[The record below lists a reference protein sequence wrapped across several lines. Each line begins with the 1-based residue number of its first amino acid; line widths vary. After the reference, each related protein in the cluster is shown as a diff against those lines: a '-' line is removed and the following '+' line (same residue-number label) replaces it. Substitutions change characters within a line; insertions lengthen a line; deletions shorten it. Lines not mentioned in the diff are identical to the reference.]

1 MSRLDPHRLRTA
13 LAVLLIAGLL
23 GGAAPAL
30 AADAPSTTMSSEVPV
45 ARTLEEIVI
54 EGEIDSPR
62 ILFINSRPPARYRDG
77 MGRHFLPTALILAR
91 RVGQPRPLG
100 LSSSPMPVEKD
111 NEISTNQPRR
121 DR

>member
-1 MSRLDPHRLRTA
+1 MSRLDPHRLMAVLTA
-13 LAVLLIAGLL
+13 LVIAGLL
-23 GGAAPAL
+23 GGAAQAL
-30 AADAPSTTMSSEVPV
+30 ADDAPPATKSAEEPA

-100 LSSSPMPVEKD
+100 LSSSPLPVEKD
-111 NEISTNQPRR
+111 NEISINQPRS

>member
-1 MSRLDPHRLRTA
+1 MSRLDPHRLRAT
-13 LAVLLIAGLL
+13 LAAFMIAGLL
-23 GGAAPAL
+23 GGAAQAR
-30 AADAPSTTMSSEVPV
+30 ADDAPPAPETAEVPA

-62 ILFINSRPPARYRDG
+62 ILFINSRPPARYREG
-77 MGRHFLPTALILAR
+77 MGRHFLPTALILAG
-91 RVGQPRPLG
+91 RVGRPRPLG

-111 NEISTNQPRR
+111 NEISINQSRR

>member
-13 LAVLLIAGLL
+13 IAALLIAGLL
-23 GGAAPAL
+23 GGAAQAR
-30 AADAPSTTMSSEVPV
+30 ADDAPETAAEPT

-62 ILFINSRPPARYRDG
+62 ILFINSRPPARYREG

-100 LSSSPMPVEKD
+100 LSSSPMPVVKD
-111 NEISTNQPRR
+111 NEISTNQPRS

>member
-1 MSRLDPHRLRTA
+1 MHRLDPRRPTTA
-13 LAVLLIAGLL
+13 LAALLIAGLL
-23 GGAAPAL
+23 GGAAHVR
-30 AADAPSTTMSSEVPV
+30 AADAPPNAKPAEAPA

-77 MGRHFLPTALILAR
+77 LGQHFQTTALTLAR
-91 RVGQPRPLG
+91 RIGQPRPLR
-100 LSSSPMPVEKD
+100 LSSSPRPVEMD
-111 NEISTNQPRR
+111 NETSRNQSRR

>member
-23 GGAAPAL
+23 GGAAQAL
-30 AADAPSTTMSSEVPV
+30 ADDAPSTTMSSEVPV